1 MVHLNAPRI
10 VYVDWFTKRFRHPI
24 DSSVVGKMTAGS
36 LCAALGVTV
45 DACLWE
51 YHAESATAGCRAP
64 KIEQTILFSCHK
76 RMVETVFCT
85 LRKCMCMDNFFSLQH
100 RCSGAFLYYE
110 GKNCS
115 CFVRSRLV
123 SDTGLKPRSVCVS
136 GCSRLILC
144 DLYRSIYR
152 NFKALLWLLDWNWAF
167 MS

>member
-1 MVHLNAPRI
+1 
-10 VYVDWFTKRFRHPI
+10 
-24 DSSVVGKMTAGS
+24 MTAGS

-64 KIEQTILFSCHK
+64 KIEQTISWRAKFYFVQLPQ
-76 RMVETVFCT
+76 TNGWNTDFCT

-110 GKNCS
+110 GKNSS
-115 CFVRSRLV
+115 CLVRSRLV
-123 SDTGLKPRSVCVS
+123 SDTGVKPRGVCVS
-136 GCSRLILC
+136 GCLCSRLILC
-144 DLYRSIYR
+144 DLYRSVYR